1 VGGENRFHP
10 RFFLFSLFYFFRN
23 IIQHFHFPRRPQS
36 KEEARILYVSA
47 EDHGELGT
55 QPPFL
60 LPIQE
65 QKHIDEENAHLIN
78 SRMEK
83 MRMVGVVRDFISSLV
98 SIDRLYMHTRR
109 AAGDIKEESLI

>member
-1 VGGENRFHP
+1 MYLP
-10 RFFLFSLFYFFRN
+10 RIMGN
-23 IIQHFHFPRRPQS
+23 WG
-36 KEEARILYVSA
+36 LY
-47 EDHGELGT
+47 
-55 QPPFL
+55 PPFL

-98 SIDRLYMHTRR
+98 SMDRLYMHTRR

>member
-1 VGGENRFHP
+1 M
-10 RFFLFSLFYFFRN
+10 
-23 IIQHFHFPRRPQS
+23 
-36 KEEARILYVSA
+36 
-47 EDHGELGT
+47 GT

-98 SIDRLYMHTRR
+98 SIDRLYTHTRR
-109 AAGDIKEESLI
+109 AAGDIKEEREPSYNQKRRMLRMHTGGNKKKKMKKKKG